1 MISMMSSTPL
11 LTSTPASLPVRT
23 IPGSY
28 GLPLLGPISDRL
40 DYFWFQKP
48 DTFFSKRIEK
58 YKSTVFRTNVPPC
71 FPFFGGVNPNVV
83 AVLDVK
89 SFAHMFD
96 MEIVEKANVL
106 VGDFM
111 PSVAYTGDMRTC
123 AYLDTSEPK
132 HAQIKNFSLDILKRS
147 SKTWVPTLVNELDTM
162 FGTFES
168 DISKSNSASL
178 LPTMQKFLFNFFSL
192 TLLGVH
198 PSASPEIA
206 DSGFA
211 LIDTWLAIQLAP
223 TVSIGLF
230 QPLEEIFVHS
240 FNYPFF
246 LVKGGYEKLT
256 QFVKNEAK
264 EVLNRAQTEFQ
275 LTEQEAIHNL
285 LFILGFNA
293 FGGFSI
299 FLPTLLGNLGDEKN
313 AELQEKLRNEVREKV
328 GVKKENLSFESVK
341 EMELVQSFVYETL
354 RLSPPVPNQ
363 YARARKDFKLSSH
376 DSVYEIKKGEL
387 LCGYQPLVMRDPKVF
402 DEPEKFM
409 LERFTKEKG
418 KELLNYLFWS
428 NGPQTGRPSESNKQ
442 CAAKE
447 IVTLTASMIVAY
459 IFQRY
464 DSVNFTGGSLT
475 SVKKAS
481 C

>member
-1 MISMMSSTPL
+1 MIPIMSSAPLSTATPI
-11 LTSTPASLPVRT
+11 SLPVRK

-28 GLPLLGPISDRL
+28 GFPLLGPLWDRL
-40 DYFWFQKP
+40 DYNWFQKLP
-48 DTFFSKRIEK
+48 DFFSKRVEK
-58 YKSTVFRTNVPPC
+58 YNSTVFRTNVPPC
-71 FPFFGGVNPNVV
+71 FPFFLGVNPNVV

-89 SFAHMFD
+89 SFAHLFD

-111 PSVAYTGDMRTC
+111 PSVVYTGDMRVC

-132 HAQIKNFSLDILKRS
+132 HTQIKNFSLDILKRS
-147 SKTWVPTLVNELDTM
+147 SKTWVPTLVKELDTL

-168 DISKSNSASL
+168 DLSKSKSASL
-178 LPTMQKFLFNFFSL
+178 LPALQKFLFNFFSL
-192 TLLGVH
+192 TFLGAD

-206 DSGFA
+206 NSGFA
-211 LIDTWLAIQLAP
+211 YLDAWLAIQLAP
-223 TVSIGLF
+223 TVSIGVL

-240 FNYPFF
+240 FSYPFF
-246 LVKGGYEKLT
+246 LVRGGYEKLIK
-256 QFVKNEAK
+256 FVKSEAK
-264 EVLNRAQTEFQ
+264 EVLTRAQTDFQ

-293 FGGFSI
+293 FGGFTI

-313 AELQEKLRNEVREKV
+313 AEMQEKLRKEVREKV
-328 GVKKENLSFESVK
+328 GTNQENLSFESVK
-341 EMELVQSFVYETL
+341 EMELVQSFVYESL
-354 RLSPPVPNQ
+354 RLSPPVPSQ
-363 YARARKDFKLSSH
+363 YARARKDFMLSSH

-387 LCGYQPLVMRDPKVF
+387 LCGYQPLVMKDPKVF

-428 NGPQTGRPSESNKQ
+428 NGPQTGRPTESNKQ
-442 CAAKE
+442 CAAKDA
-447 IVTLTASMIVAY
+447 VTLTASLIVAY
-459 IFQRY
+459 IFQKY
-464 DSVNFTGGSLT
+464 DSVSFSSGSLT
-475 SVKKAS
+475 SVKKA

>member
-1 MISMMSSTPL
+1 M
-11 LTSTPASLPVRT
+11 VVKQ
-23 IPGSY
+23 
-28 GLPLLGPISDRL
+28 
-40 DYFWFQKP
+40 FFF
-48 DTFFSKRIEK
+48 DT
-58 YKSTVFRTNVPPC
+58 
-71 FPFFGGVNPNVV
+71 
-83 AVLDVK
+83 
-89 SFAHMFD
+89 
-96 MEIVEKANVL
+96 VEL
-106 VGDFM
+106 
-111 PSVAYTGDMRTC
+111 
-123 AYLDTSEPK
+123 
-132 HAQIKNFSLDILKRS
+132 QIKNFSLDILKRS
-147 SKTWVPTLVNELDTM
+147 SKTWVPTLVNELNSM
-162 FGTFES
+162 FETFES

-192 TLLGVH
+192 TLLGAN

-206 DSGFA
+206 NSGYVM
-211 LIDTWLAIQLAP
+211 LDTWLAIQLAP
-223 TVSIGLF
+223 TVSIGVL

-240 FNYPFF
+240 FSYPYF
-246 LVKGGYEKLT
+246 LVKGSYEKLI

-264 EVLNRAQTEFQ
+264 EVLNRGKSEFG

-293 FGGFSI
+293 FGGFTI

-313 AELQEKLRNEVREKV
+313 AELQEKLKNEVREKV
-328 GVKKENLSFESVK
+328 GLKPENLSFESVK

-354 RLSPPVPNQ
+354 RLSPPVPSQ

-402 DEPEKFM
+402 DDPEKFV

-428 NGPQTGRPSESNKQ
+428 NGPQSGRPTQSNKQ
-442 CAAKE
+442 CAAKDV
-447 IVTLTASMIVAY
+447 VTRTASLIMAY

-464 DSVNFTGGSLT
+464 DSVSFSSGSLT
-475 SVKKAS
+475 SMKKTS
-481 C
+481 

>member
-1 MISMMSSTPL
+1 
-11 LTSTPASLPVRT
+11 
-23 IPGSY
+23 
-28 GLPLLGPISDRL
+28 
-40 DYFWFQKP
+40 
-48 DTFFSKRIEK
+48 
-58 YKSTVFRTNVPPC
+58 
-71 FPFFGGVNPNVV
+71 
-83 AVLDVK
+83 
-89 SFAHMFD
+89 
-96 MEIVEKANVL
+96 
-106 VGDFM
+106 
-111 PSVAYTGDMRTC
+111 
-123 AYLDTSEPK
+123 
-132 HAQIKNFSLDILKRS
+132 
-147 SKTWVPTLVNELDTM
+147 M

-192 TLLGVH
+192 TLLGVD

-206 DSGFA
+206 DSGFS

-230 QPLEEIFVHS
+230 QPLEESFVHS

-299 FLPTLLGNLGDEKN
+299 FLPTLLGNLGDEKY
-313 AELQEKLRNEVREKV
+313 AELQEKIRNEVREKV
-328 GVKKENLSFESVK
+328 GVKQENLSFESVK

-418 KELLNYLFWS
+418 KKLLNYLFWS
-428 NGPQTGRPSESNKQ
+428 NGPQTERPSESNKQ
-442 CAAKE
+442 CAANE
-447 IVTLTASMIVAY
+447 MLL
-459 IFQRY
+459 
-464 DSVNFTGGSLT
+464 SLLQ
-475 SVKKAS
+475 
-481 C
+481 